1 MFINLLRYVQKKE
14 RVVISNQVAFE
25 KEVLRFQK
33 EWKKVA
39 SEYGLIPVPEFK
51 EGTIALG
58 LYEGDVMQCL
68 RYDVPEERNVIEH
81 FALKTNIRITAYKIG
96 D

>member
-39 SEYGLIPVPEFK
+39 S
-51 EGTIALG
+51 
-58 LYEGDVMQCL
+58 
-68 RYDVPEERNVIEH
+68 
-81 FALKTNIRITAYKIG
+81 
-96 D
+96 